1 MSAGAFQDPAERTP
15 RMRLYYRSGR
25 PTRLGRRVNWLW
37 GWWASLGLPP
47 NFQVALEVRGRVSGR
62 SRVTPVGIARVEGRG
77 YLVSMLGPGSD
88 WVKNVEAAQGD
99 AIIRH
104 GCRRA
109 VHLVLLPPEQRAP
122 VLREYISERA
132 T

>member
-1 MSAGAFQDPAERTP
+1 LFAGQRKENQMSAGAFQDPAERNP
-15 RMRLYYRSGR
+15 RMRLYYRNWR
-25 PTRLGRRVNWLW
+25 PTRVGRWVNWLW

-88 WVKNVEAAQGD
+88 WVKNVEA
-99 AIIRH
+99 RK
-104 GCRRA
+104 
-109 VHLVLLPPEQRAP
+109 
-122 VLREYISERA
+122 A
-132 T
+132 TQ